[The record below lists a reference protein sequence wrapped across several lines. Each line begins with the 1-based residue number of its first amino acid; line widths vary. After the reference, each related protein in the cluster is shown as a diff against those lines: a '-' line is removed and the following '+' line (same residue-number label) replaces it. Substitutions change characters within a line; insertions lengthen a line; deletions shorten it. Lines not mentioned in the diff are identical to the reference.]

1 MAAHEQDLV
10 HCIKVRIGVQGVHDL
25 SESLPLSRISSPR
38 ARVGLVD
45 EAKVD
50 GSLHR
55 CVRFVPSKKPE
66 GATYVVKARSNSI
79 RLILQEIACDSAVL
93 DISRA
98 LGGRVQILSLRLS
111 RKKRRGDG
119 KD

>member
-1 MAAHEQDLV
+1 MAAHEQDLI
-10 HCIKVRIGVQGVHDL
+10 HSIKVRISVQGIHDL
-25 SESLPLSRISSPR
+25 SESLPLSSVSD
-38 ARVGLVD
+38 ARTRVSLVY

-55 CVRFVPSKKPE
+55 IVRYTLPRPE

-79 RLILQEIACDSAVL
+79 RFILKEVAGNSAVL

-98 LGGRVQILSLRLS
+98 LGRIQVLGIRLS
-111 RKKRRGDG
+111 R
-119 KD
+119 